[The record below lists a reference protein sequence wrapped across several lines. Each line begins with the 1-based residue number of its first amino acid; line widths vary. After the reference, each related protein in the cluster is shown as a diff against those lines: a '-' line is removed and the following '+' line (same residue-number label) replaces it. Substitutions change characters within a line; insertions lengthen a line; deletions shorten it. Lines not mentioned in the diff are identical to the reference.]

1 MTELA
6 RDTERPL
13 EQSRSTRR
21 GLFRHVGS
29 GLCTAALMQLF
40 HTEMYGR
47 ESTAG
52 REILDTAP
60 RKTAHPASAKGVVHL
75 FMNGGRFSGTGT
87 SASEVLE
94 LELCSIASLL

>member
-1 MTELA
+1 
-6 RDTERPL
+6 
-13 EQSRSTRR
+13 
-21 GLFRHVGS
+21 
-29 GLCTAALMQLF
+29 MQLF

-75 FMNGGRFSGTGT
+75 FMNGGPSQMDLFDPKVELDKRHGEDYFKKIAGEVEFPEAA
-87 SASEVLE
+87 SANEVPIQIRSTWRE
-94 LELCSIASLL
+94 RNVGQ